1 MLGIA
6 AGLTVLVLFCCAS
19 LLTMSISAGV
29 VVSVAFQEVDGSPN
43 AEAGTE
49 GDDEGLENA
58 DSRVEK
64 FHICVAGIIGYW
76 LC

>member
-1 MLGIA
+1 
-6 AGLTVLVLFCCAS
+6 
-19 LLTMSISAGV
+19 MSISAGV

-49 GDDEGLENA
+49 GNNQSLKNA

-64 FHICVAGIIGYW
+64 FHICVAGIIGCW

>member
-1 MLGIA
+1 MIYHEIA
-6 AGLTVLVLFCCAS
+6 RLSAYVLLLAS
-19 LLTMSISAGV
+19 LSYTSISAGV
-29 VVSVAFQEVDGSPN
+29 VVSVAFQQVNGSPN

-64 FHICVAGIIGYW
+64 FHICVAGIIGCW

>member
-1 MLGIA
+1 M
-6 AGLTVLVLFCCAS
+6 TF
-19 LLTMSISAGV
+19 SAGV
-29 VVSVAFQEVDGSPN
+29 VVSVTFQQVDGSPN
-43 AEAGTE
+43 AETGSE

-64 FHICVAGIIGYW
+64 FHICVAGIIGCW

>member
-1 MLGIA
+1 M
-6 AGLTVLVLFCCAS
+6 FCSAS

-29 VVSVAFQEVDGSPN
+29 VVSVTFQQVDGSPN
-43 AEAGTE
+43 AETCAKGNNQS
-49 GDDEGLENA
+49 LKNA